1 MDKRQVFISL
11 NPEAESFQA
20 QHRKSLQLIDALAT
34 KAGPDKSK
42 EAVKLFTFIADMA
55 EEIMEENNG

>member
-1 MDKRQVFISL
+1 MSCFSLAFDTLAKR
-11 NPEAESFQA
+11 
-20 QHRKSLQLIDALAT
+20 
-34 KAGPDKSK
+34 AGPGKSK